1 MIMKRLVII
10 LLVLLPISV
19 LSQKEFYNTEKVIE
33 WAEKNKDEFPKQSI
47 DTLERMER
55 TIPQK
60 NYLDRAILLDKLTFI
75 YFFDLSSYDLALKT
89 AQRIDSLATVSGD
102 KRVKILYFENMGM
115 LYYESKT
122 SIQKGYEFFRKAY
135 ELSLKEKS
143 NFHIEFILN
152 NYAVSIMNETNY
164 REALDKFRLADE
176 YAKRHGDKRQ
186 QSIIHNNMGICY
198 LIQRKM
204 KEAETYL
211 NSAYQIAQKSAG
223 TDDDAERASYL
234 AKFYLDRNELDKA
247 YRFIQVALKYKS
259 SIRSKQIIS
268 FIYKTS
274 SDIQKK
280 KRNLPAA
287 LNAMDTCMMYR
298 DSIDFSNMSKQLL
311 AIESNVRI
319 KEIQFQNKLEN
330 EKMKNLRKTE
340 NIRYL
345 VIILILVIISFL
357 VFTLFLRIRN
367 RSRLSEIENARVNL
381 EKENLALELSANERE
396 VTAKSLYIFEKDT
409 LINNMMNTLQK
420 LETNSQGNQK
430 EEIQKA
436 INDLKFS
443 VNNKSWDE
451 FELRFKKVHPNFYRT
466 METDFPRLTLNEKRL
481 CAFLVM
487 DMTTKDISTITGQT
501 AHSINIARSR
511 LRKKLGL
518 TNEEINLSQFLGRFK

>member
-1 MIMKRLVII
+1 
-10 LLVLLPISV
+10 
-19 LSQKEFYNTEKVIE
+19 
-33 WAEKNKDEFPKQSI
+33 
-47 DTLERMER
+47 
-55 TIPQK
+55 
-60 NYLDRAILLDKLTFI
+60 
-75 YFFDLSSYDLALKT
+75 
-89 AQRIDSLATVSGD
+89 
-102 KRVKILYFENMGM
+102 
-115 LYYESKT
+115 
-122 SIQKGYEFFRKAY
+122 
-135 ELSLKEKS
+135 
-143 NFHIEFILN
+143 
-152 NYAVSIMNETNY
+152 
-164 REALDKFRLADE
+164 
-176 YAKRHGDKRQ
+176 
-186 QSIIHNNMGICY
+186 
-198 LIQRKM
+198 
-204 KEAETYL
+204 
-211 NSAYQIAQKSAG
+211 
-223 TDDDAERASYL
+223 
-234 AKFYLDRNELDKA
+234 
-247 YRFIQVALKYKS
+247 
-259 SIRSKQIIS
+259 
-268 FIYKTS
+268 
-274 SDIQKK
+274 
-280 KRNLPAA
+280 
-287 LNAMDTCMMYR
+287 MMYR

-409 LINNMMNTLQK
+409 LINNMLNTLQK
-420 LETNSQGNQK
+420 LETNSQGYQK

-451 FELRFKKVHPNFYRT
+451 FELRFKKVHPNFYRS
-466 METDFPRLTLNEKRL
+466 METDFPGLTLNEKRL
-481 CAFLVM
+481 CAFLAM

-518 TNEEINLSQFLGRFK
+518 TNEEVNLSQFLSRFK